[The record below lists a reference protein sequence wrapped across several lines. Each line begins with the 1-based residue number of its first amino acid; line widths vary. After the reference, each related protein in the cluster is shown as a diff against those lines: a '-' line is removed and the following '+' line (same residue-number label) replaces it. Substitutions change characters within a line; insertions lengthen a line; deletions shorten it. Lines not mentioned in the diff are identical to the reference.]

1 MNRGKEHVMG
11 LSAESYLGVEFNE
24 RLRVTELLEER
35 PFSLLFRGEV
45 LALKRVVGSCSVAVY
60 RPAERV
66 DPDDIASLLRNLTKD
81 QNNRFVY
88 GVQQVGVV
96 RSGELSG
103 TVYAT
108 GEPVTTTLSVDV
120 RAGKLLGVEDA
131 EAVVCQV
138 CRALLSIRESDD
150 VHGRVRPYNIVRTSE
165 GWKLS
170 GVDLAALEDRLERV
184 CRLPEEPVYLPPEN
198 YRAGLFGSAVDTWS
212 LGVCLH
218 LGMCGRLPYSGK
230 GGELLEQVLKNPP
243 QVEKLPGRAGSVVK
257 ALLVQEADQRWDL
270 QACIDHIERPR
281 GSDFGQSGAGGSSAR
296 SGGNT
301 EEARQAAVAAER
313 QAQQFYFDSRPLY
326 LRPIF
331 FVFAVL
337 CFLATTAAGWNWARL
352 PDVAQENKPPEPL
365 YSIDFQQT
373 TIDPDGRMI
382 SYQPQQAVAYSEILG
397 AGSRIEMVQVNPGA
411 FEMGSAANEP
421 YHDASEGP
429 QHKVRI
435 SGLFISRFEIT
446 QQQWEAVA
454 SLPQISVPLRLN
466 PSAFPGPDRP
476 VESVTWVEA
485 KEFCARLSAK
495 TGRLYRLPTEAEWE
509 FACRGGSGTPFCFGE
524 TINSALANY
533 QATRPFAHEGKGQ
546 YRQETVPVGSLGAA
560 NYFGLLDVHG
570 NVAEWC
576 EDAFGEYTDQ
586 YILDPTGPKSGN
598 DRVVRGGGWR
608 SYAEQC
614 RSASRASLHKDYRRN
629 DVGFRIVLPRIV
641 MVPAERVQTDTL

>member
-1 MNRGKEHVMG
+1 MA
-11 LSAESYLGVEFNE
+11 LSAEHFLGVELSE
-24 RLRVTELLEER
+24 RLRLTELLEER

-45 LALKRVVGSCSVAVY
+45 LALKRVVGTCSVAVY
-60 RPAERV
+60 RPADRV
-66 DPDDIASLLRNLTKD
+66 DPDDIASLLRNLTRE
-81 QNNRFVY
+81 QNNRYIY
-88 GVQQVGVV
+88 GVQQVGVI
-96 RSGELSG
+96 RTGELSG

-108 GEPVTTTLSVDV
+108 GEAVLTTLSLDV
-120 RAGKLLGVEDA
+120 KAGKLLGVEDA

-138 CRALLSIRESDD
+138 CRALQSIRETDD
-150 VHGRVRPYNIVRTSE
+150 VHGRVRPYNIVRTSD

-170 GVDLAALEDRLERV
+170 GVDLAALEDRLERI

-212 LGVCLH
+212 LGICLH

-257 ALLVQEADQRWDL
+257 ALLVQDADQRWDL
-270 QACIDHIERPR
+270 QTCIDHIERPR
-281 GSDFGQSGAGGSSAR
+281 GSDFGGARTGEGRPSAT
-296 SGGNT
+296 GDDALKT
-301 EEARQAAVAAER
+301 THDAQRQVP
-313 QAQQFYFDSRPLY
+313 QYYFDDRPLY

-331 FVFAVL
+331 FAFALL

-373 TIDPDGRMI
+373 LIDPDGRVI
-382 SYQPQQAVAYSEILG
+382 SYQPQQAVAYSEMLSPG
-397 AGSRIEMVQVNPGA
+397 NRIEMVQINPGA
-411 FEMGSAANEP
+411 FEMGSPANEP
-421 YHDASEGP
+421 YHDSSEGP
-429 QHKVRI
+429 QHKVRV

-454 SLPQISVPLRLN
+454 SLPQLSVPLPLK
-466 PSAFPGPDRP
+466 PSIFPGSDRP

-509 FACRGGSGTPFCFGE
+509 FACRAGSTTPFCFGE

-533 QATRPFAHEGKGQ
+533 QATRPFAHEGRGQ
-546 YRQETVPVGSLGAA
+546 YRQETIPVGSLGAA
-560 NYFGLLDVHG
+560 NYFGLMDVHG

-576 EDAFGEYTDQ
+576 EDSFGEYTEQ
-586 YILDPTGPKSGN
+586 FISDPTGPKEGN
-598 DRVVRGGGWR
+598 DRVIRGGGWR

-614 RSASRASLHKDYRRN
+614 RSASRASMHKDYRRN

-641 MVPAERVQTDTL
+641 MVPAERVQTNTL